1 LLSNALKYAYPEQAQ
16 GRIIVRV
23 GVGEELTL
31 SVADDGV
38 GLPPEL
44 DVAES
49 PSLGLRLVH
58 SLVGQLRGRIEV
70 HRDDGTAFVV
80 TLPMRPAS

>member
-1 LLSNALKYAYPEQAQ
+1 MA
-16 GRIIVRV
+16 
-23 GVGEELTL
+23 
-31 SVADDGV
+31 SVCR
-38 GLPPEL
+38 PNWMSS
-44 DVAES
+44 ES

-80 TLPMRPAS
+80 TFPMRPAS